1 MIPWLYRWLPIT
13 FGCHCRADRSFH
25 WHGKQFPICA
35 RCTGELVGMIIGLIA
50 CFFRRPDVWIPLA
63 LMVPMIADGFI
74 QLKTRYESTNPR
86 RFLTGLLGGCGAV
99 TLFVISLIATY
110 HLGYRFARQIL

>member
-1 MIPWLYRWLPIT
+1 
-13 FGCHCRADRSFH
+13 
-25 WHGKQFPICA
+25 
-35 RCTGELVGMIIGLIA
+35 MIIGLIA

-86 RFLTGLLGGCGAV
+86 RFVTGLLFGYGLMA
-99 TLFVISLIATY
+99 LFIISLVATY
-110 HLGYRFARQIL
+110 QLGYRFAQQIL

>member
-1 MIPWLYRWLPIT
+1 M
-13 FGCHCRADRSFH
+13 
-25 WHGKQFPICA
+25 
-35 RCTGELVGMIIGLIA
+35 LVGAVAGLIV
-50 CFFRRPDVWIPLA
+50 CFFRRPAVWMALA
-63 LMVPMIADGFI
+63 LMVPTMADGFI
-74 QLKTRYESTNPR
+74 QMKTAYESTNPR

>member
-1 MIPWLYRWLPIT
+1 
-13 FGCHCRADRSFH
+13 
-25 WHGKQFPICA
+25 
-35 RCTGELVGMIIGLIA
+35 MIIGLIA

-86 RFLTGLLGGCGAV
+86 RFVTGLLFGYGLMA
-99 TLFVISLIATY
+99 LFIISLVATY
-110 HLGYRFARQIL
+110 KLGYRFAQQIL